1 MDMANKTVTINGVE
15 IDAEKADAL
24 LKRIIIKEKTNIKT
38 KQYNDG
44 EMVKMIKKLIEEVAE
59 CY

>member
-1 MDMANKTVTINGVE
+1 MANRNVTINGVE

-24 LKRIIIKEKTNIKT
+24 LRKIVIREKINIKT

>member
-1 MDMANKTVTINGVE
+1 MANKTVTINGVE

-38 KQYNDG
+38 KQNNDG

>member
-1 MDMANKTVTINGVE
+1 MANKSVTINGVE

>member
-1 MDMANKTVTINGVE
+1 MANKLVTINGVE
-15 IDAEKADAL
+15 IDAEKADEL

>member
-1 MDMANKTVTINGVE
+1 MDMANKTITINGVE

-44 EMVKMIKKLIEEVAE
+44 EMVKMIKKLIEEAAE

>member
-1 MDMANKTVTINGVE
+1 MANKTITINGVE
-15 IDAEKADAL
+15 IDAEKTNVL

-44 EMVKMIKKLIEEVAE
+44 EMVKMIKKLIEEMAE

>member
-1 MDMANKTVTINGVE
+1 MANKTNGVE

-24 LKRIIIKEKTNIKT
+24 LTRIIIKEKTNIKT
-38 KQYNDG
+38 KQYNDV

>member
-1 MDMANKTVTINGVE
+1 MANKTITINGVE
-15 IDAEKADAL
+15 IYAEKADAL

-44 EMVKMIKKLIEEVAE
+44 EMVKMIKKLIEEAAE

>member
-1 MDMANKTVTINGVE
+1 MANKPVIINGVE

-44 EMVKMIKKLIEEVAE
+44 EMVKKIKKLIEEVAE

>member
-1 MDMANKTVTINGVE
+1 MANKTITINGVE

-38 KQYNDG
+38 KQHNDG
-44 EMVKMIKKLIEEVAE
+44 EMVKMIQKLIQEVAE

>member
-1 MDMANKTVTINGVE
+1 MANKTVTINGVE

>member
-1 MDMANKTVTINGVE
+1 MANKPVIINGVE

-44 EMVKMIKKLIEEVAE
+44 EMVKMIQKLIQEVAE

>member
-1 MDMANKTVTINGVE
+1 MANKTITINGVE

-24 LKRIIIKEKTNIKT
+24 LKKIIIKEKTNIKT

-44 EMVKMIKKLIEEVAE
+44 EMVRMIKKLLEEVAE

>member
-1 MDMANKTVTINGVE
+1 MANKTITINGVE

-44 EMVKMIKKLIEEVAE
+44 EMVKKIKKLIEEVAE

>member
-1 MDMANKTVTINGVE
+1 MANNPVTINGVE
-15 IDAEKADAL
+15 IDAEKADVL

-44 EMVKMIKKLIEEVAE
+44 EMVRMIKKLIEEVAE

>member
-1 MDMANKTVTINGVE
+1 MANKTITINGVE

>member
-1 MDMANKTVTINGVE
+1 MVE
-15 IDAEKADAL
+15 ATSIQIDEKKAQRL
-24 LKRIIIKEKTNIKT
+24 LQKLIIMEKNNIKT

-44 EMVKMIKKLIEEVAE
+44 EMVKKIKKAIEEEVE

>member
-1 MDMANKTVTINGVE
+1 MANKAVTINGVE

>member
-1 MDMANKTVTINGVE
+1 MANKTITINGVE

-44 EMVKMIKKLIEEVAE
+44 EMVKMIKKLIEEAAE

>member
-1 MDMANKTVTINGVE
+1 MANKTITINGVE

-38 KQYNDG
+38 KQHNDG

>member
-1 MDMANKTVTINGVE
+1 MANKTITINGVE

-44 EMVKMIKKLIEEVAE
+44 EMVKMIKKLIEEMAE

>member
-1 MDMANKTVTINGVE
+1 MDMANKTITINGVE

>member
-1 MDMANKTVTINGVE
+1 MANKTVIINGVE